1 MTPDALIVTTAFI
14 IGLVGS
20 LHCAGMCG
28 GIVSMLHTGQKI
40 SPQPSLRSAWI
51 VSTAFNGGRILSYA
65 IAGALAATVGVS
77 IIGLTGQ
84 QIGHTVMQMLGGLF
98 MIALGLYLTGWW
110 NGLAV
115 IEKLGLKVWQKLS
128 PLARGVLPITSYFGA
143 LKAGML
149 WGWLPCG
156 LVYSA
161 LVLVMSSGDPLTGA
175 AAMLAFG
182 IGTMP
187 MLTAIGIASE
197 RVSITSKPLVRQSA
211 GVMVMLF
218 GVLVFT
224 GTHFLPGAHH

>member
-1 MTPDALIVTTAFI
+1 MTPEALVVITAFI

-28 GIVSMLHTGQKI
+28 GIVSMLHAGQKI
-40 SPQPSLRSAWI
+40 AARRNLRSAWI
-51 VSTAFNGGRILSYA
+51 ASMAFNGGRIMSYA

-77 IIGLTGQ
+77 VVGIAGHEV
-84 QIGHTVMQMLGGLF
+84 GHTIMQMLGGLF

-115 IEKLGLKVWQKLS
+115 VEKLGLKVWKKLS
-128 PLARGVLPITSYFGA
+128 PMARGILPITSHIGA
-143 LKAGML
+143 LKAGAL

-161 LVLVMSSGDPLTGA
+161 LILVMSTGDPLTGA
-175 AAMLAFG
+175 AAMIAFG
-182 IGTMP
+182 LGTLP
-187 MLTAIGIASE
+187 MLAVIGIASE
-197 RVSITSKPLVRQSA
+197 RVSIVSKPLVRQSA

-218 GVLVFT
+218 GVMVFT
-224 GTHFLPGAHH
+224 GTSMLSGGHH

>member
-1 MTPDALIVTTAFI
+1 MMPDALIVTTGFI

-28 GIVSMLHTGQKI
+28 GIVSMLHAGQKI
-40 SPQPSLRSAWI
+40 SPEQNLRSAWI
-51 VSTAFNGGRILSYA
+51 ASMAFNGGRIMSYA
-65 IAGALAATVGVS
+65 IAGALAASVGVS
-77 IIGLTGQ
+77 VLGLAGQ
-84 QIGHTVMQMLGGLF
+84 ELGHTVMQMLGGLF

-115 IEKLGLKVWQKLS
+115 VERLGLRVWQKLS
-128 PLARGVLPITSYFGA
+128 PIARGVLPITSYIGA
-143 LKAGML
+143 LKAGAL

-182 IGTMP
+182 LGTLP
-187 MLTAIGIASE
+187 MLAGIGIASE
-197 RVSITSKPLVRQSA
+197 RVSISSKPLVRQSA

-218 GVLVFT
+218 GVMVFT
-224 GTHFLPGAHH
+224 GTSLMTGGHH

>member
-1 MTPDALIVTTAFI
+1 MTPEALVIVTAFI

-28 GIVSMLHTGQKI
+28 GIVSMLHAGQKI
-40 SPQPSLRSAWI
+40 SPKRNLRSAW
-51 VSTAFNGGRILSYA
+51 VASMAFNGGRIASYS
-65 IAGALAATVGVS
+65 IAGALAATLGVS
-77 IIGLTGQ
+77 VIGLAGQ
-84 QIGHTVMQMLGGLF
+84 EIGHTVMQMLGGLF

-115 IEKLGLKVWQKLS
+115 VEKLGLKIWQKLS
-128 PLARGVLPITSYFGA
+128 PMARGVLPINSYIGA
-143 LKAGML
+143 LKAGAL

-161 LVLVMSSGDPLTGA
+161 LVLVMSSGDPITGA
-175 AAMLAFG
+175 AAMIAFG
-182 IGTMP
+182 LGTLP
-187 MLTAIGIASE
+187 MLAAIGIASE
-197 RVSITSKPLVRQSA
+197 RVSIASKPLVRRSA

-224 GTHFLPGAHH
+224 GTDMLAGVHH

>member
-1 MTPDALIVTTAFI
+1 MTPDAMIVTTAFI

-28 GIVSMLHTGQKI
+28 GIVSMLHAGQKI
-40 SPQPSLRSAWI
+40 SSKRSLRSAW
-51 VSTAFNGGRILSYA
+51 VTSMAFNGGRIVSYA
-65 IAGALAATVGVS
+65 IAGALAASLGVS
-77 IIGLTGQ
+77 IVELTGQ
-84 QIGHTVMQMLGGLF
+84 EIGHTVMQMLGGLF

-128 PLARGVLPITSYFGA
+128 PLSRGLLPITSYFGA
-143 LKAGML
+143 LKAGAM

-182 IGTMP
+182 MGTLP
-187 MLTAIGIASE
+187 MLSAIGIASE
-197 RVSITSKPLVRQSA
+197 RVNIAAKPLVRQSA

-224 GTHFLPGAHH
+224 GTNLLPGAHH